1 MLLTG
6 FSQPTS
12 NKAPRGAGPGLADL
26 SHFLYAGPDLS
37 LMLSERPLASE
48 EVRGEDQHAY
58 RGGRC
63 HANSRSR
70 LIAIGIVGLQRSS

>member
-6 FSQPTS
+6 CSHIDKLQIS
-12 NKAPRGAGPGLADL
+12 NGAGPGLAD
-26 SHFLYAGPDLS
+26 SPHRLYAGPALS

-63 HANSRSR
+63 RANSRSR
-70 LIAIGIVGLQRSS
+70 LIAIGIVGLV